1 MLSLYHINDM
11 LADILCMIPCPLNV
25 TQHGGYFKDVL
36 HQIAGI
42 IMTDF
47 LFQLLIQNI
56 DFLILFR
63 DFKGCIDIPALITGH
78 RFLQHGD
85 KAVVVVYPEDVY
97 SQEEIIKRVG
107 KDNLE
112 EDDISVLIQEVIV

>member
-1 MLSLYHINDM
+1 M

-85 KAVVVVYPEDVY
+85 KALFHGLC
-97 SQEEIIKRVG
+97 IIENRG
-107 KDNLE
+107 
-112 EDDISVLIQEVIV
+112 IHIIVLD